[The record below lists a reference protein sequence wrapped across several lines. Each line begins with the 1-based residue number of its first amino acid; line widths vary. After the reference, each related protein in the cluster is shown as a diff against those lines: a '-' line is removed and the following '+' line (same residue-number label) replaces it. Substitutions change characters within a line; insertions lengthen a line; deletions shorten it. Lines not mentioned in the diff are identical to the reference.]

1 MLVDRIGELVTN
13 RPELGDGLLGTRH
26 RAALVIEDGVVAWVG
41 DEASAPGADVRLD
54 AEQGCVL
61 PGFVDSH
68 THIVFAGDRCE
79 EFTDRM
85 AGEAYRAGGI
95 ASTVAST
102 RAASD
107 EELEATARRLAR
119 EALFGG
125 TTTLETKSG
134 YGLTVRDEERI
145 LRIARGVTEET
156 TFLGA
161 HVVPAELAGREE
173 EYVALVTGPM
183 LSRCGPLARWCDV
196 FCEEGAFGRDAARAV
211 LEAGRRAGLGLRV
224 HANQL
229 GYGPGVKLA
238 VEMGAASADHC
249 SFLDDSDVA
258 ALAASGTVATLLPGA
273 EFSTRSPCADARR
286 LIDAGA
292 TVALATDCNPGT
304 SYTTSM
310 AFVVALAVREY
321 KMTPH
326 EAVYA
331 ATAGGA
337 AALRRDDVG
346 ALGLGMRGD
355 LAVLGAPSAAHL
367 AYRPGVDLVRAVVHK
382 GEAVRGR

>member
-1 MLVDRIGELVTN
+1 MSEHSAPTPTPTPAPAQQSTRVRSLLVDRIGELVTN

-183 LSRCGPLARWCDV
+183 LSRCGPLARWCD
-196 FCEEGAFGRDAARAV
+196 GRARDR
-211 LEAGRRAGLGLRV
+211 LQPRDELHDEHGLRRC
-224 HANQL
+224 A
-229 GYGPGVKLA
+229 
-238 VEMGAASADHC
+238 
-249 SFLDDSDVA
+249 
-258 ALAASGTVATLLPGA
+258 
-273 EFSTRSPCADARR
+273 RSPR
-286 LIDAGA
+286 
-292 TVALATDCNPGT
+292 VQ
-304 SYTTSM
+304 
-310 AFVVALAVREY
+310 
-321 KMTPH
+321 
-326 EAVYA
+326 
-331 ATAGGA
+331 
-337 AALRRDDVG
+337 DDP
-346 ALGLGMRGD
+346 A
-355 LAVLGAPSAAHL
+355 
-367 AYRPGVDLVRAVVHK
+367 
-382 GEAVRGR
+382 